1 MPDPVPAFVTQQLRC
16 GAYWDA
22 VPPFYAVNGLP
33 PIPQSNYD
41 AHTGPNYYPFNF
53 QRGQD
58 PPKFKAL
65 TPVTMP
71 KLLAL
76 KFLWQ
81 VRSVVLKFKFENNKI
96 ESNGFKLSFPLNSDG
111 QDFERIASTAPI
123 ALKSDLFNTLNTSEK
138 WTTRDLKIP
147 QGSITILQTPYST
160 NRIEAKDTAREKTGL
175 VLYFNSSDYAN
186 YQTEKTKVIEAI
198 DQQSAIEIAK
208 LNLMKSYS
216 DASNYKILS
225 DEINR
230 QKNELQIG
238 VQKLKEK
245 YQEKIDSIIATRE
258 AEEEPIIN
266 ELLNISYGKLFESL
280 KESAIQATKEEAQL
294 QWFEFNKG
302 FENNIAFW
310 SMQQYLTNRP
320 LSMHNP
326 PHINGLFGGIF
337 KSIDNNSENCTVSLR
352 VPGEFYTDPRSD
364 KFYLTKLIEYEVDS
378 YSKTNYGNPNSE
390 PVVEKTKYTTSTYTG
405 YSIPFPLSSIS
416 GIPEYAGAFKFFHIE
431 ILGNFSS
438 GSVYTDEIGDL
449 TIFKNYEQLINP
461 YNESQISQKPQF
473 PTSDPEILSKIETL
487 DEEQR
492 SALFSGPY
500 FSEQSWEAIAQE
512 LELAADK
519 FSQLKEISETEQKG
533 KIEFRDKSGNLLHEV
548 PAYGKKLLPV
558 KNYVLT
564 IQIHELNTDPIT
576 ETPTEEL
583 V

>member
-1 MPDPVPAFVTQQLRC
+1 MPDPAPAFVTQQLRC

-41 AHTGPNYYPFNF
+41 AHTGPNYYPLSF
-53 QRGQD
+53 QKDQD
-58 PPKFKAL
+58 PIKYKAL
-65 TPVTMP
+65 VPVVLP
-71 KLLAL
+71 KSLAL

-81 VRSVVLKFKFENNKI
+81 VRSVVLKFKFENNEI
-96 ESNGFKLSFPLNSDG
+96 ESGGFKLTFPLDSSN
-111 QDFERIASTAPI
+111 QDFERIGSSSSI

-138 WTTRDLKIP
+138 WATRDLKIP
-147 QGSITILQTPYST
+147 QGSVSILQTPYPN
-160 NRIEAKDTAREKTGL
+160 NRSEAKDITRQKTGL

-186 YQTEKTKVIEAI
+186 YENEKTKIIEAI
-198 DQQSAIEIAK
+198 DQQAAIEITR
-208 LNLMKSYS
+208 LDLIKSYS

-230 QKNELQIG
+230 QKNEFQAGI
-238 VQKLKEK
+238 QKLKQN
-245 YQEKIDSIIATRE
+245 YQEKVDEIIIKRQS
-258 AEEEPIIN
+258 EEEPIVI
-266 ELLNISYGKLFESL
+266 EILNIFYGKLLESL
-280 KESAIQATKEEAQL
+280 KASAIQATKEEAAL

-302 FENNIAFW
+302 FENNIDFW
-310 SMQQYLTNRP
+310 SMQQYLTSRP

-337 KSIDNNSENCTVSLR
+337 KSTDNNPENCTVSLR
-352 VPGEFYTDPRSD
+352 FPGEFFTDPRSD
-364 KFYLTKLIEYEVDS
+364 KFYLTKFINYEVDS
-378 YSKTNYGNPNSE
+378 YSKTNYGDPNAE
-390 PVVEKTKYTTSTYTG
+390 PVVEITKYETSTRTG
-405 YSIPFPLSSIS
+405 YIIPFSLSSIS
-416 GIPEYAGAFKFFHIE
+416 GIPEYAGAFKFFHQE

-438 GSVYTDEIGDL
+438 GSVYTDELGDI
-449 TIFKNYEQLINP
+449 TIFKNYKQLINP

-576 ETPTEEL
+576 ETPAEEP